1 MKRWSLI
8 LVAAVAF
15 SVALADR
22 FSLSPPAQAAPLVIN
37 TAPLPLNK
45 ADPAQTRVG
54 ELVYRGGLV
63 LRTDN
68 KDFGGISGMRVRA
81 DGVVLAVSD
90 AGSWISFALIEKKE
104 QLVGVTGIGLAPVL
118 DQDGKPGTKINR
130 DAESVEVGAV
140 TSISFEGDHR
150 VWMYNDIDP
159 AKPETFNAP
168 ATQEWRLPA
177 MRLWPS
183 NGGAE
188 AACELGPDKKRLA
201 ISEDAPG
208 PSGSKDAHLA
218 SDTSEVRF
226 GFLPEDGFKPTD
238 CVALPGAQEGLILQ
252 RHFSPFTG
260 VAASVGVA
268 DFATLQNG
276 VTVKSREIARL
287 APPLSVDNME
297 GISFIERGNRKFI
310 YIVSDDNFSGLQR
323 TLLMKFEW
331 LPTLP

>member
-15 SVALADR
+15 SLALADR
-22 FSLSPPAQAAPLVIN
+22 FSLSPPAQAAPLVIK
-37 TAPLPLNK
+37 TTPLLLNK
-45 ADPAQTRVG
+45 TNPAQTRVG

-63 LRTDN
+63 LQSTN
-68 KDFGGISGMRVRA
+68 EDFGGISGMRVRA

-90 AGSWISFALIEKKE
+90 AGTWISFALIEKTEK
-104 QLVGVTGIGLAPVL
+104 LVGVTGIGLAPLL
-118 DQDGKPGTKINR
+118 DQDGNPGTKINR
-130 DAESVEVGAV
+130 DAESVEIGAT
-140 TSISFEGDHR
+140 TSVSFEGDHR
-150 VWMYNDIDP
+150 VWIYKDIDP
-159 AKPETFNAP
+159 ADPETFKAV
-168 ATQEWRLPA
+168 AVQDWRLPA
-177 MRLWPS
+177 MQLWPS

-188 AACELGPDKKRLA
+188 AVCDIGPDKKRLL

-208 PSGSKDAHLA
+208 PANSKDAFLT
-218 SDTSEVRF
+218 SGTSEVRF

-238 CVALPGAQEGLILQ
+238 CVALPGAQQALILQ

-260 VAASVGVA
+260 VAASVGVT

-276 VTVKSREIARL
+276 MTVKSREIARL
-287 APPLSVDNME
+287 TPPLSVDNME
-297 GISFIERGNRKFI
+297 GISYIERGNRKFI